1 MTGTVPTRNLRID
14 VLKLLCAQAIVLHH
28 FSAYG
33 PLSDVLERDAP
44 MVSAWLFDYGRIAV
58 QVFLVLGGYLAAR
71 SLDRSR
77 QGHPISL
84 VAVVWKRY
92 QRLILPLMAALA
104 LVTVAAAWARPWLR
118 DEFVPMPPGWW
129 QVLVHALLLQDL
141 LGQDALS
148 VGVWYVA
155 IDFQLYVLMALIFWG
170 RQLLPQR
177 QLAAEAVVVA
187 LMLASLL
194 VANRDPDL
202 DRWALY
208 FFGAYGMGAVA
219 SWAQRS
225 RHRNAILLSL
235 CLVVALAMVLDFRG
249 RLVLALVT
257 ALLLGTMPA
266 VGMSLPSWLQ
276 RWVVRLGRSS
286 YGLFLVHFSVL
297 LFINVVFAHWAM
309 QGLAALYAMLALG
322 VLLSTLL
329 GLAFARYVEAPLSRL
344 LDGRKLQ

>member
-1 MTGTVPTRNLRID
+1 MTSPHSRTPLID
-14 VLKLLCAQAIVLHH
+14 MIKGVACATIVWHH
-28 FSAYG
+28 LAFYG
-33 PLSDVLERDAP
+33 PMSDLAQPLAP
-44 MVSAWLFDYGRIAV
+44 DLMAWLYDFGRMAV

-84 VAVVWKRY
+84 AAVVWKRY

-104 LVTVAAAWARPWLR
+104 LVTVSAAWARPWLQ

-129 QVLVHALLLQDL
+129 QVLVHALLLQDV
-141 LGQDALS
+141 LGIDALS

-155 IDFQLYVLMALIFWG
+155 IDFQLYVLMALVFWG

-177 QLAAEAVVVA
+177 QRMAEAAVVA
-187 LMLASLL
+187 LMLVSLL
-194 VANRDPDL
+194 VANRDPEL

-225 RHRNAILLSL
+225 RHRNAILLGL
-235 CLVVALAMVLDFRG
+235 CVVVALAMLLEFRG
-249 RLVLALVT
+249 RLVLALAT

-266 VGMSLPSWLQ
+266 VGMPLPSWLQ
-276 RWVVRLGRSS
+276 RWIVRLGRSS

-297 LFINVVFAHWAM
+297 LVINVIFAHWAM
-309 QGLAALYAMLALG
+309 QGLVAMYTMLAFG

-329 GLAFARYVEAPLSRL
+329 GLAFTRYVEAPLSRWL
-344 LDGRKLQ
+344 EGRKVQ